1 LRDRQRTAKNEEEP
15 PVIKM
20 SVATEAI
27 SRIVAAPLWSSRT
40 IYGPAFVAA
49 SGHDINPSIWANAWI
64 QHAKDHRFNEVVEH
78 GLNDQFEQRYFV
90 LVNSR
95 QEQVCIQT
103 FFVVKQDLTAGLPE
117 TIRNTVT
124 RLRRRWRSLF
134 FMQMLMVG
142 SPAAEGLLDREEPW
156 AVEALR
162 AALEKYARQARI
174 GLVLLKDFPAE
185 YRGLLKVFTRQNY
198 QRIPGLPAVKL
209 ELDFS
214 SFEEFT
220 TKKLSKVYRKNL
232 RRKFKVLGSFP
243 PVAFEAHCGCT
254 PEQVEEIFPLYWE
267 VYQRAKLSFEVLNRK
282 YLIQLGQIMPDK
294 IRLFL
299 WRQEGR
305 LVAFNMGI
313 VHEGIIDD
321 LYVGFDYRAASKL
334 NLYFLTWRDVIE
346 WSVQNGLKTYRSG
359 PLNYD
364 PKLHLKMS
372 LVPQDLYARHLSP
385 ILNRP
390 LLLAIKWLGPTRYEP
405 ILRKFPNA
413 DEL

>member
-1 LRDRQRTAKNEEEP
+1 
-15 PVIKM
+15 M
-20 SVATEAI
+20 SASIETTSQIVAT
-27 SRIVAAPLWSSRT
+27 PLWSSQT
-40 IYGPAFVAA
+40 VHGPVLVAA
-49 SGHDINPSIWANAWI
+49 SSRDIDPSIWANAWN
-64 QHAKDHRFNEVVEH
+64 QHAKDNRFNEAVEQ
-78 GLNDQFEQRYFV
+78 GLDDQFEQRYFV

-95 QEQVCIQT
+95 RCEVCIQT
-103 FFVVKQDLTAGLPE
+103 FFVIRQDLTAGLPQ
-117 TIRNTVT
+117 TIRNTIT
-124 RLRRRWRSLF
+124 RLRQRWRSLF

-162 AALEKYARQARI
+162 AALEQYASQARI

-185 YRGLLKVFTRQNY
+185 YRGLLKDFIKQKY

-214 SFEEFT
+214 SFEEFAVT
-220 TKKLSKVYRKNL
+220 KLSKVYRKNL
-232 RRKFKVLGSFP
+232 RRKFRSLDSLPLVT
-243 PVAFEAHCGCT
+243 FEAHKGCT
-254 PEQVEEIFPLYWE
+254 PEQADEIFPLYWE
-267 VYQRAKLSFEVLNRK
+267 VYRRAKLSFEVLNRD
-282 YLIQLGQIMPDK
+282 YLSRLGQSMPDK

-313 VHEGIIDD
+313 VHDGIIDD
-321 LYVGFDYRAASKL
+321 LYVGFDYDAAPKL

-346 WSVQNGLKTYRSG
+346 WSVRNGLKVYRSG

-385 ILNRP
+385 LLNGP
-390 LLLAIKWLGPTRYEP
+390 LLLAMKWLGPTRYEP
-405 ILRKFPNA
+405 ILKKFPNA
-413 DEL
+413 SEL

>member
-1 LRDRQRTAKNEEEP
+1 MP
-15 PVIKM
+15 
-20 SVATEAI
+20 ATIGAI
-27 SRIVAAPLWSSRT
+27 SRIVATPLWSSQSVH
-40 IYGPAFVAA
+40 GPVFVAA
-49 SGHDINPSIWANAWI
+49 SARDIDSNVWANAWS
-64 QHAKDHRFNEVVEH
+64 QHAKDSRFNEVVEQ

-90 LVNSR
+90 LVNSLR
-95 QEQVCIQT
+95 DQVCIQT

-117 TIRNTVT
+117 GVRNTVS

-142 SPAAEGLLDREEPW
+142 SPAAEGLLDCEEPW
-156 AVEALR
+156 AAEALR
-162 AALEKYARQARI
+162 TALEQYARQARI

-185 YRGLLKVFTRQNY
+185 YRGLLKVFTKQNY
-198 QRIPGLPAVKL
+198 KRIPGLPAVKL
-209 ELDFS
+209 TLDFS
-214 SFEEFT
+214 SFEDFT
-220 TKKLSKVYRKNL
+220 AKKLSKVYRKSL
-232 RRKFKVLGSFP
+232 RRKFKVLESLP
-243 PVAFEAHCGCT
+243 RVTFESHNGCT
-254 PEQVEEIFPLYWE
+254 AEQAAEIFPLYWQ
-267 VYQRAKLSFEVLNRK
+267 VYQRAKFVFEVLNQD
-282 YLIQLGQIMPDK
+282 YLIRLGQAMPDK

-305 LVAFNMGI
+305 LIAFNMGI
-313 VHEGIIDD
+313 VHDGIIDD
-321 LYVGFDYRAASKL
+321 LYVGFDYEAASKL

-346 WSVQNGLKTYRSG
+346 WSVRAGLKTYRSG

-390 LLLAIKWLGPTRYEP
+390 LLLAMKWLGPTRYEP
-405 ILRKFPNA
+405 ILKNFPNA